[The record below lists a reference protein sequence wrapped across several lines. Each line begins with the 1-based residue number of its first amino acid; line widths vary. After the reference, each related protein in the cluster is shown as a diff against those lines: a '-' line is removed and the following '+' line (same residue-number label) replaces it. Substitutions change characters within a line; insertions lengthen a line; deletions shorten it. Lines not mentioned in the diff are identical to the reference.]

1 MFFPNKKL
9 FIHIPKTG
17 GTSLEFAIASKF
29 FYEKIDQ
36 EETDSSYRDFIDQN
50 GFQSLDRKKIEE
62 MSYQK
67 FTINGREFRE
77 LKWEWLQRLDNYYV
91 INKSQSVA

>member
-29 FYEKIDQ
+29 FYKKIDQ
-36 EETDSSYRDFIDQN
+36 EETDSTYRDFIDQN
-50 GFQSLDRKKIEE
+50 GFQSLNVLQDHPLRAKW
-62 MSYQK
+62 
-67 FTINGREFRE
+67 TIANM
-77 LKWEWLQRLDNYYV
+77 WLDLL
-91 INKSQSVA
+91 